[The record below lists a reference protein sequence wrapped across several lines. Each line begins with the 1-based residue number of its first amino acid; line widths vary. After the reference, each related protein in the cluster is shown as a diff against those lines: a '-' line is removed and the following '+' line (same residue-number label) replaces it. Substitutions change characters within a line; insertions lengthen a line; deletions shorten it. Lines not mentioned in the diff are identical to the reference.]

1 MKEKNLYAQ
10 AQELGIGELLTL
22 IREAASEDE
31 RSFYA
36 CILNWHFQRKQK
48 VAIEQ
53 NLF

>member
-1 MKEKNLYAQ
+1 MQEKSLYAQ
-10 AQELGIGELLTL
+10 AQELGIKDLMTL

-36 CILNWHFQRKQK
+36 CILNWHFRRKQK
-48 VAIEQ
+48 IAIEQ

>member
-1 MKEKNLYAQ
+1 MKKSVYTQ
-10 AQELGIGELLTL
+10 AQELGIGELLAL
-22 IREAASEDE
+22 IREATSDDE
-31 RSFYA
+31 KSFYA